1 MANRVKISKKPQ
13 TDLLENAKILGT
25 HIKYQR
31 TKLGLRNKDVA
42 DFCNINPATL
52 RKIENGNPLCNIGN
66 ILSIASMLGLEITI
80 KAK

>member
-1 MANRVKISKKPQ
+1 MANAVRISKEPE
-13 TDLLENAKILGT
+13 TNILINAKIIGE

-31 TKLGLRNKDVA
+31 TKLGLRGQDVS

-66 ILSIASMLGLEITI
+66 ILSIASMIGLKITI
-80 KAK
+80 ETK

>member
-13 TDLLENAKILGT
+13 TDLLENAKILGA

-31 TKLGLRNKDVA
+31 TKLGLRNQDVA